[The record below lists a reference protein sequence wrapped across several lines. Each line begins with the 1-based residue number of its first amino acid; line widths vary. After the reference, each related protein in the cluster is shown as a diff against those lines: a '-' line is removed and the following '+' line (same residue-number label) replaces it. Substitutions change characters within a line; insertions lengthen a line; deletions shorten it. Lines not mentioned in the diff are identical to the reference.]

1 MAIVTLEVPEE
12 LLGDLYIAVGLVL
25 RRDAEEEAAEE
36 RRRAASGT
44 KQSQD
49 ESGAEA

>member
-12 LLGDLYIAVGLVL
+12 LLGDNYIAVGQVL
-25 RRDAEEEAAEE
+25 RNAEQEAAEE
-36 RRRAASGT
+36 RRRAASST
-44 KQSQD
+44 QQSQD